1 LYVFFLILR
10 AEKLAWR
17 ENKRLL
23 SFGMHFAGFQPVAS
37 FYAAGSE
44 SFGSFLPEITG
55 DFQCFVACSCAG
67 CFISRDHAKILL
79 CVLMFFPFHSYIGK
93 KGDF

>member
-1 LYVFFLILR
+1 MYVFLLILR
-10 AEKLAWR
+10 AEKLALR

-44 SFGSFLPEITG
+44 SFGSFFTG
-55 DFQCFVACSCAG
+55 NNG
-67 CFISRDHAKILL
+67 
-79 CVLMFFPFHSYIGK
+79 
-93 KGDF
+93 